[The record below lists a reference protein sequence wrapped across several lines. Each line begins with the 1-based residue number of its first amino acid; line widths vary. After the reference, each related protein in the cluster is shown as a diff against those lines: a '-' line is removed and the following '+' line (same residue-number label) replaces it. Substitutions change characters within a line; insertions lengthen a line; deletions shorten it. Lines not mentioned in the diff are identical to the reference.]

1 MTETIRIPLPQGEIL
16 AQLAEE
22 CMELAHAALKLRRA
36 VEKRNPTPIG
46 TGDAVDMLE
55 EEYSDVLLC
64 VEQLH
69 EHFRPNEQTV
79 NIIKA
84 TKLKRWMDRLQE
96 ARDHEQMAAG
106 V

>member
-1 MTETIRIPLPQGEIL
+1 
-16 AQLAEE
+16 
-22 CMELAHAALKLRRA
+22 

-46 TGDAVDMLE
+46 TGDAANMLE
-55 EEYSDVLLC
+55 EEYADVLLC
-64 VEQLH
+64 AEQLIKY
-69 EHFRPNEQTV
+69 FRPNAQTV